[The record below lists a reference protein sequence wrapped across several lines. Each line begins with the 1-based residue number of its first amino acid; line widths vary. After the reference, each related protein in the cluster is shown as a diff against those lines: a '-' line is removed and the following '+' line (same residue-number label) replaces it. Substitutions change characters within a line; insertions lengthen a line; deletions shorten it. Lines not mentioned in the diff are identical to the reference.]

1 MMVIRLCTC
10 FLLTLATG
18 MAWAAESP
26 AREFTADIVSRDN
39 HGNSAATVARLY
51 AAHYKVRIEPS
62 ESPGDFFLIDQQ
74 ASSTLLVRPGQR
86 LYVNARQSSPLTQ
99 VFVPID
105 ISDPCQ
111 QWRSAFEDAAAGKG
125 RDHWRCNKLKA
136 SEFSIA
142 CTEDAVER
150 RLIDPHLRFPLKA
163 VAADGTSLTLEN
175 IRETPQQANLFMV
188 PRGYQAFDPMAV
200 VERIKH
206 SDVWAAPPSP

>member
-1 MMVIRLCTC
+1 
-10 FLLTLATG
+10 
-18 MAWAAESP
+18 
-26 AREFTADIVSRDN
+26 
-39 HGNSAATVARLY
+39 VARLY
-51 AAHYKVRIEPS
+51 AAHYKVRIELS
-62 ESPGDFFLIDQQ
+62 ESPSDFFLIDQQ
-74 ASSTLLVRPGQR
+74 TPSTLLVRPGQR

-111 QWRSAFEDAAAGKG
+111 QWRSAFEDATAGKG
-125 RDHWRCNKLKA
+125 RDHWRCNKSRA

-142 CTEDAVER
+142 STEDAVEL
-150 RLIDPHLRFPLKA
+150 RLIEPHLRFPVKA

-175 IRETPQQANLFMV
+175 IHEAPQQADLFMV
-188 PRGYQAFDPMAV
+188 PRGYHAFDPMAV